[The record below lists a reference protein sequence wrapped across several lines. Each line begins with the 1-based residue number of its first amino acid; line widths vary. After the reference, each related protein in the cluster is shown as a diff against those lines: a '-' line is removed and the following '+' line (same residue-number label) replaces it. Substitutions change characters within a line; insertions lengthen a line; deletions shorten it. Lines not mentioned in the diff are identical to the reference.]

1 MDTLITTWEMN
12 LESNPVPDTRE
23 EIAAVP
29 LEPYTLDWDSIN
41 WN

>member
-12 LESNPVPDTRE
+12 LEPNPVPDTRE
-23 EIAAVP
+23 EIAAGP
-29 LEPYTLDWDSIN
+29 LAPYTLDWDSIN